1 MIDLSGVT
9 GGMDV
14 YSSDGHKIGTVEG
27 TGATMMGGSGLDTG
41 GVTDV
46 DAGSTPNTYIKV
58 HRHHLIGHDV
68 ELYIPSTQVLD
79 IANGRVSVGCARD
92 VCEEQYAIRPTG
104 FQEGEGIEPQ

>member
-1 MIDLSGVT
+1 MIDLSGIAT
-9 GGMDV
+9 GTDV

-27 TGATMMGGSGLDTG
+27 TGTTMMGGSGLDTG

-46 DAGSTPNTYIKV
+46 DAGTTPNTYIKV

-68 ELYIPSTQVLD
+68 DLYIPSTQVLEIGD
-79 IANGRVSVGCARD
+79 NRVTVGCARD

-104 FQEGEGIEPQ
+104 LQELE

>member
-9 GGMDV
+9 TGMDV
-14 YSSDGHKIGTVEG
+14 YSSDGHKIGTVDG
-27 TGATMMGGSGLDTG
+27 TATTMIGGSGLDTG

-46 DAGSTPNTYIKV
+46 DAGTTPNTYLKV

-79 IANGRVSVGCARD
+79 ITNDRVNVGCVRD

-104 FQEGEGIEPQ
+104 LQELE

>member
-9 GGMDV
+9 PGMDV

-27 TGATMMGGSGLDTG
+27 TAETMMGGSGLDTG

-46 DAGSTPNTYIKV
+46 DSGTTPNTYIKV

-68 ELYIPSTQVLD
+68 DLYIPSTQVLD
-79 IANGRVSVGCARD
+79 IANNRVNVGCARD
-92 VCEEQYAIRPTG
+92 DCEEHYALRPPG
-104 FQEGEGIEPQ
+104 LQDLE